1 VIFEPVV
8 PSDCT
13 CVWLRVT
20 GDQPGFVLHQP
31 SSTCPAAGVGSTPH
45 RTLRW
50 YQPALPVPMWN
61 PEEQER
67 GAEE

>member
-1 VIFEPVV
+1 VIFETVV
-8 PSDCT
+8 PSECT

-20 GDQPGFVLHQP
+20 GDAPGFVLHQL
-31 SSTCPAAGVGSTPH
+31 SSTCVTH
-45 RTLRW
+45 RDLRW
-50 YQPALPVPMWN
+50 YQPALPIPMWN